1 MLKCKNKAIGQAYI
15 IMLTVPLKSNE
26 SPGLHW
32 IMAPLKCVLL
42 TGNMQLQA
50 SSSTNT
56 GMVLM
61 GASIPASYYIHI
73 CRATLHNT
81 AARAVTC
88 EKLGFY
94 SLLQG

>member
-32 IMAPLKCVLL
+32 IMAPLKCVPL

-50 SSSTNT
+50 SNSTSAE
-56 GMVLM
+56 MALI
-61 GASIPASYYIHI
+61 GAFIPASCYIHI
-73 CRATLHNT
+73 CRVMLHST